1 MQSIEIEKENLIK
14 EINQKVKESAS
25 TQIIIAKDIQDIKTT
40 DFIEQLLGFMQRD
53 ENVGVISPRI
63 IHKYTSSQ
71 YNGTV
76 YGVDE
81 NKIGYLDYVDVAGS
95 FGYVTRGAVVE
106 NYSIIKSE
114 CIMTSKKNIE
124 KSGYLNENMDYSDA
138 IADLSFELF
147 KHQNKLNIINPHIEL
162 ETLEITKKE
171 GKNLFFE
178 KWEKDL
184 KIPDPN
190 YNINLRFKEGKLF
203 QTKL

>member
-1 MQSIEIEKENLIK
+1 MQSIEVEKENLIK
-14 EINQKVKESAS
+14 EINQKIKESES
-25 TQIIIAKDIQDIKTT
+25 TQIIIAKDIQDIKTQ

-53 ENVGVISPRI
+53 ANVGVISPRI

-76 YGVDE
+76 YGID
-81 NKIGYLDYVDVAGS
+81 KDKMGYLDYIDVAGS

-114 CIMTSKKNIE
+114 CIMTSKENIE
-124 KSGYLNENMDYSDA
+124 NAGYLNECMDYSDA

-171 GKNLFFE
+171 GENLFFK

-184 KIPDPN
+184 NVPDPN
-190 YNINLRFKEGKLF
+190 YNINLRFEEGKLF
-203 QTKL
+203 KLK

>member
-81 NKIGYLDYVDVAGS
+81 DKIGYLDYVDVAGS

-190 YNINLRFKEGKLF
+190 YNINLRFEEGKLF